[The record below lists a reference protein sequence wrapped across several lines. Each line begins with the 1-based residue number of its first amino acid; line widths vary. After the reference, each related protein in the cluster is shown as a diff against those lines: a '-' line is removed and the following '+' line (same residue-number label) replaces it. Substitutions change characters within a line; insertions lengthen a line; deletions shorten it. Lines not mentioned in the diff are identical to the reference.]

1 MLSKIE
7 QVNRQ
12 SSATS
17 VKMLEDMLS
26 GAKSK
31 PKSIEFLKEQSIPKK
46 IEMQNEK
53 FKPIESIKGSFKA
66 LLQQKN
72 KEEDKKE
79 LRKAAEGLESL
90 FISMLFKQMR
100 SSVQKNKLTAG
111 GGREEE
117 IYTSM
122 FDDEIAK
129 NVSSGKGIGFADAI
143 MRQLSK
149 KGV

>member
-1 MLSKIE
+1 MLNKIE

-12 SSATS
+12 SAATQ
-17 VKMLEDMLS
+17 VRMLDDLLN
-26 GAKSK
+26 GAKQK
-31 PKSIEFLKEQSIPKK
+31 PVELLKEKTIKN
-46 IEMQNEK
+46 IEMQKEK
-53 FKPIESIKGSFKA
+53 VKPLESIKGGFKS

-72 KEEDKKE
+72 KDEQQKD

-90 FISMLFKQMR
+90 FLSMLFKQMR

-117 IYTSM
+117 IFTSM

-129 NVSSGKGIGFADAI
+129 NISSSKGIGFADAI

-149 KGV
+149 KAI

>member
-1 MLSKIE
+1 MLNKIE

-12 SSATS
+12 SAVTS
-17 VKMLEDMLS
+17 IRMLEDMLS
-26 GAKSK
+26 GAKQ
-31 PKSIEFLKEQSIPKK
+31 KSVELLKENSPKK
-46 IEMQNEK
+46 IEIHKEK
-53 FKPIESIKGSFKA
+53 VNPLDSVKSSFKS

-72 KEEDKKE
+72 KDEQQKE

-90 FISMLFKQMR
+90 FLSMLFKQMR
-100 SSVQKNKLTAG
+100 SSIQKNKLTAG

-117 IYTSM
+117 IFTNM

-129 NVSSGKGIGFADAI
+129 NISSSKGIGFADAI

-149 KGV
+149 KAI